1 MFLNEENLSVQHDL
15 TFQLER
21 AFEENTLE
29 NFIMDFLGFGTGTIE
44 DIYTATST
52 SSIIES
58 SDIDKALNYLKSNGL
73 LTEEK
78 NPYDDLVEKYNEVKD
93 CEDDNVIFEEVNQL
107 YFPNMG
113 NKNWDDA
120 YEAFISNYESGKLEE
135 SLNENR
141 LLEYFKNSRLTN
153 VAKILDKTSNED
165 ELRRKS
171 DYYKQVAKKL
181 WPVNIAARKNW
192 KNILVYE
199 AGDKA
204 ITSYFTGAHEGIF
217 KKIKGWTYGKVGDK
231 LYLYFAN
238 LGAFDQVNNALDNL
252 EVTSAD
258 ETDVA
263 AATTDTSVG
272 VDTTKPKTITVKKK
286 DNGTY
291 YVEVPVLGTL
301 LDDARY
307 DSKEAAVK
315 GVFATLKKYK
325 LNPNDFKEKIKYDFV
340 EDETGATVTRDPDTR
355 EVTAYKGVGI
365 AKCLFIVDGNVYNY
379 TAYKKLPEKK
389 RQRVVVIDNSTGV
402 LLNRN
407 SDSIITEALNDGVE
421 LNTFMNQLD
430 ESTRK
435 EIKIVH
441 HSLKESTPS
450 TWIDYDEEEEELD
463 SLYHDASEDELR
475 KMGAFDNLDD
485 EDNDPWLDE
494 AYDNDVE
501 VDCMTIEDLIE
512 GLSGNATEEEIDRQ
526 FKLFRK
532 IGKLLEV
539 PNYDKVVVAVDDG
552 EYDPQYIFSDG
563 LLIPNFGSEVT
574 HYPEAKMVAE
584 KLNGQIFLYFRNE
597 EDCKNYYQLAN
608 KFLNDFDLDENPFN
622 DYDDKHAAEWMERNP
637 HGYYNDESDYG
648 TDVDVVDIEEALNLR
663 DKHNY
668 NKYDLLNSYLSE
680 RFTLDQR
687 KVLATMLKENKSDKE
702 IYNYLTENK
711 TIDNEFSFK
720 GIF

>member
-21 AFEENTLE
+21 AFEEQTLE
-29 NFIMDFLGFGTGTIE
+29 NFIMDYLGFGTGTIE
-44 DIYTATST
+44 DIYNAISHSST
-52 SSIIES
+52 IET
-58 SDIDKALNYLKSNGL
+58 SDIDKAVNWLKQNNL
-73 LTEEK
+73 LKEEK
-78 NPYDDLVEKYNEVKD
+78 SPYDELIEKYNEVKD
-93 CEDDNVIFEEVNQL
+93 CEDNNVIFEEVNQL

-263 AATTDTSVG
+263 AATASTSVG

-315 GVFATLKKYK
+315 GVFVTLKKYK

-355 EVTAYKGVGI
+355 EVIAYKGVGI

-389 RQRVVVIDNSTGV
+389 RQRVVVIDNTAGV

-407 SDSIITEALNDGVE
+407 SDSIITENVITDGVR
-421 LNTFMNQLD
+421 LDIFMNQLTED
-430 ESTRK
+430 ERASLNTLYRPLTEVTNIRPSRSSVWDDDYEDD
-435 EIKIVH
+435 EI
-441 HSLKESTPS
+441 
-450 TWIDYDEEEEELD
+450 DR
-463 SLYHDASEDELR
+463 LYHDASEDELR
-475 KMGAFDNLDD
+475 QMGAFDNLND
-485 EDNDPWLDE
+485 EEDDPWLDE
-494 AYDNDVE
+494 SYEDSEDV
-501 VDCMTIEDLIE
+501 DYMTVNDLIA
-512 GLSGNATEEEIDRQ
+512 GLVDNASDQEINRQ
-526 FKLFRK
+526 LRLFKQ
-532 IGKLLEV
+532 IAKLLEV
-539 PNYDKVVVAVDDG
+539 PNYDNMIVAVDDG
-552 EYDPQYIFSDG
+552 DYNPEYIFSDG
-563 LLIPNFGSEVT
+563 LPMPSLAPTVT
-574 HYPEAKMVAE
+574 FYPDAKMVSE
-584 KLNGQIFLYFRNE
+584 VLNDQIFLYFKDE
-597 EDCKNYYQLAN
+597 EVCKKFFHMAK
-608 KFLNDFDLDENPFN
+608 KFLTDFDLDENQF
-622 DYDDKHAAEWMERNP
+622 DADHAAEWMERNP
-637 HGYYNDESDYG
+637 HGYYNSESDYG
-648 TDVDVVDIEEALNLR
+648 TDVEVVDIEEALNYK
-663 DKHNY
+663 DKISN
-668 NKYDLLNSYLSE
+668 NQFDLLNNYLSE

-687 KVLATMLKENKSDKE
+687 KILATMIKENKSNKD
-702 IYNYLTENK
+702 IYEYLVENK
-711 TIDNEFSFK
+711 ATEKKILF
-720 GIF
+720 

>member
-21 AFEENTLE
+21 AFEEQTLE
-29 NFIMDFLGFGTGTIE
+29 NFIMDYLGFGTGTIE
-44 DIYTATST
+44 DIYNAISHSST
-52 SSIIES
+52 IET

-93 CEDDNVIFEEVNQL
+93 CEDNNVIFEEVNQL

-258 ETDVA
+258 ETDVV
-263 AATTDTSVG
+263 AATTSTFVG

-301 LDDARY
+301 LDDTRY

-389 RQRVVVIDNSTGV
+389 RQRVVVIDNTAGV

-407 SDSIITEALNDGVE
+407 SDSIITENVITDGVR
-421 LNTFMNQLD
+421 LDIFMNQLTED
-430 ESTRK
+430 ERASLNTLYRPLTEVTNIRPSRSSVWDDDYEDD
-435 EIKIVH
+435 EI
-441 HSLKESTPS
+441 
-450 TWIDYDEEEEELD
+450 DR
-463 SLYHDASEDELR
+463 LYHDASEDELR
-475 KMGAFDNLDD
+475 QMGAFDNLNDEEDD
-485 EDNDPWLDE
+485 SWLDE
-494 AYDNDVE
+494 SYEDSEDV
-501 VDCMTIEDLIE
+501 DYMTVNDLIA
-512 GLSGNATEEEIDRQ
+512 GLVDNASDQEINRQ
-526 FKLFRK
+526 LRLFKQ
-532 IGKLLEV
+532 IAKLLEV
-539 PNYDKVVVAVDDG
+539 PNYDNMIVAVDDG
-552 EYDPQYIFSDG
+552 DYNPEYIFSDG
-563 LLIPNFGSEVT
+563 LLMPSLAPTVT
-574 HYPEAKMVAE
+574 FYPDAKMVGE
-584 KLNGQIFLYFRNE
+584 VLNGQIFLYFKDE
-597 EDCKNYYQLAN
+597 EACKKFFHMAK
-608 KFLNDFDLDENPFN
+608 KFLTDFDLDENQF
-622 DYDDKHAAEWMERNP
+622 DADHAAEWMERNP
-637 HGYYNDESDYG
+637 HRYYNSESDYG
-648 TDVDVVDIEEALNLR
+648 TDVNVVDIEEALNYK
-663 DKHNY
+663 DKISN
-668 NKYDLLNSYLSE
+668 NQFDLLNNYLSE

-687 KVLATMLKENKSDKE
+687 KILATMIKENKSNKD
-702 IYNYLTENK
+702 IYEYLVENK
-711 TIDNEFSFK
+711 ATEKKILF
-720 GIF
+720 